1 MLYTLYGYTEADLAE
16 LRNEIVHAY
25 VQMELIYQQFDAL
38 NLAETLDME
47 ALKAEAA
54 AAYESSAEGYQTYIN
69 TEGKTPEQIAQEA
82 RTLMESDG
90 YDLAYFERMLYNQE
104 RTLAVLEYY
113 TKEIA
118 VTDEELRTYY
128 DERVAQ
134 DKAAFEVNPAAYE
147 EAVSYGESTMYVP
160 EGFRAVKHILIQLA
174 AEDADRMYTLEGE
187 LESVKL
193 AIAEGSGDAAE
204 LNAQLKTIQDEIDA
218 IFATIEPRAQELM
231 DKLANGADFIELMN
245 QYGEDPGMTYEPY
258 MTDGYILYADSMSWV
273 LPFRDGAMA
282 LEKPGDISQPVR
294 TSYGLHIIRYEYD
307 VVSGP
312 VPFEE
317 VQEALREEL
326 NETKLNDYVSGL
338 LDQWYAE
345 ADIQLYPENLLK

>member
-1 MLYTLYGYTEADLAE
+1 
-16 LRNEIVHAY
+16 
-25 VQMELIYQQFDAL
+25 
-38 NLAETLDME
+38 
-47 ALKAEAA
+47 
-54 AAYESSAEGYQTYIN
+54 
-69 TEGKTPEQIAQEA
+69 
-82 RTLMESDG
+82 
-90 YDLAYFERMLYNQE
+90 
-104 RTLAVLEYY
+104 
-113 TKEIA
+113 
-118 VTDEELRTYY
+118 
-128 DERVAQ
+128 
-134 DKAAFEVNPAAYE
+134 
-147 EAVSYGESTMYVP
+147 
-160 EGFRAVKHILIQLA
+160 
-174 AEDADRMYTLEGE
+174 
-187 LESVKL
+187 
-193 AIAEGSGDAAE
+193 
-204 LNAQLKTIQDEIDA
+204 
-218 IFATIEPRAQELM
+218 
-231 DKLANGADFIELMN
+231 
-245 QYGEDPGMTYEPY
+245 